1 MSVAK
6 NWKKLVSSLFGRT
19 APRRRARPS
28 FSSMRVEALEDRTT
42 PVILPPQWTPLPTA
56 PGGLGVMMLMTDGT
70 VLAENGSNNHGWMKL
85 TPNATGSYTSGT
97 WTTVASMS
105 LNRLYFG
112 SNVLPDGRMFVLGG
126 EYTGAASGTSLTAN
140 WTNTGEIY
148 NPLTNTWTGILNFP
162 QSQFGDDPTVLLP
175 NGKILAGYLSG
186 PQTYL
191 YDPATNTWAATGT
204 KQVSNGFNDRSDE
217 ETFVLLPGGKVL
229 TTEIFTGNP
238 EHGQIYDSA
247 TGTWSIAGTIPV
259 ILSTGGRG
267 ELGTG
272 AEMGPAGLLPD
283 GRVIYI
289 GADGTVGT
297 NPLLGA
303 PTALYTPST
312 NTWTAGPQI
321 PVAGAGSDDAPGAV
335 LPNGHFIFTAD
346 QARPGSS
353 STTYFQPPTHLYDFD
368 PTLNTITDITATLP
382 AALQTELAANPAFV
396 GRMLVLP
403 TGQVMFTPNGDSSGW
418 VYTPDGV
425 PQDPW
430 RPTINTITR
439 TGAGTYTITGTQ
451 LTGLSAGASY
461 GDDAE
466 MDSNYPIVQ
475 LTNGSGNVFYA
486 RSHDWTPGVATG
498 AAVVTSKFDLPAG
511 LANGSYQLRVIANGI
526 ASAPTTII
534 VGDTTGPV
542 TSGVSVSPNPANTTP
557 TTAFTISD
565 STTGNSP
572 VMAAEFFVDNP
583 SGTSGT
589 GTAISATFG
598 TVTVTGSFTV
608 PGFAG
613 LSEGTHTVSVHG
625 LDAAGNW
632 GTFATA
638 AFVKDT
644 LAPTVSNVTSPNADA
659 TYGVGQVISIQ
670 VTFSEAVTVIGSASL
685 ALNSG
690 GSAILTGGSG
700 TNTLTFTY
708 TVAAGESSPD
718 LDYGSN
724 IALLLGGGGSSI
736 KDAAGNNANLILPA
750 PAATG
755 SLGFNK
761 NIVIST
767 TVVDATGPVTSGVS
781 VSPNPANAPPVT
793 AFTISDAATG
803 GSNVTAAEYFLDGT
817 GANGSGTVISAA
829 FGTVT
834 VTGAFTVAGF
844 AALSEGTHQV
854 FVHGKDAAGNWGSA
868 VSAAFVKDTVAP
880 AVTNVTSTTTA
891 NGTYGAGTV
900 ILIQVTFTEVVT
912 VTGTPTLALNAG
924 GGASA
929 SYTGGTGTSI
939 LTFTYTVAAGQ
950 STPDLNY
957 TSTSALA
964 GGTIKDAVGNAA
976 TLTLPGTAST
986 GSLGVN
992 KDIVIDAVAPVVQH
1006 YYVLFGTSGKY
1017 DLVGSTRNDLP
1028 WEITGI
1034 QVVFSKAIAA
1044 GDVNSLTGLT
1054 TTGFAGLGTNT
1065 LTWTFGPINL
1075 GVFSTALLGAGTSAL
1090 KDAAG
1095 NALSAGSGYLQ
1106 AFKVLQGD
1114 VNDDGVVASNDMVL
1128 ASRISAGID
1137 AYSLFADMDGNGSV
1151 GSDDVLKIRRRIGT
1165 HL

>member
-6 NWKKLVSSLFGRT
+6 NWKKLVSSLFGRG
-19 APRRRARPS
+19 APRRRSGAGHAL
-28 FSSMRVEALEDRTT
+28 RVESLEDRTT
-42 PVILPPQWTPLPTA
+42 PATWTALPTA
-56 PGGLGVMMLMTDGT
+56 PGGLGVTMLMTDGT
-70 VLAENGSNNHGWMKL
+70 LLAENDSNNHGWMKL
-85 TPNATGSYTSGT
+85 TPDATGSYTSGT

-112 SNVLPDGRMFVLGG
+112 SNVLPDGRVFVLGG
-126 EYTGAASGTSLTAN
+126 EYTGAATGSSLAPT

-148 NPLTNTWTGILNFP
+148 NPLTNTWAGIPNFP

-191 YDPATNTWAATGT
+191 YTPSTNSWAATGT
-204 KQVSNGFNDRSDE
+204 KLRGDRSDE

-247 TGTWSIAGTIPV
+247 TGTWSDGGTIPV
-259 ILSTGGRG
+259 DLSTS
-267 ELGTG
+267 GTG
-272 AEMGPAGLLPD
+272 FEMGPAGLLPD

-382 AALQTELAANPAFV
+382 AALQTELTANPAYV

-403 TGQVMFTPNGDSSGW
+403 TGQVMFTPNGDNSGW
-418 VYTPDGV
+418 VYTPDGA
-425 PQDPW
+425 PLAAW
-430 RPTINTITR
+430 RPTISAITAN
-439 TGAGTYTITGTQ
+439 GGGTYTITGTQ

-461 GDDAE
+461 GDDNE

-475 LTNGSGNVFYA
+475 LTSGSGVVSYA

-498 AAVVTSKFDLPAG
+498 TAVVTSKFDLPAG

-526 ASAPTTII
+526 ASAPSTII
-534 VGDTTGPV
+534 IGDTTGPV
-542 TSGVSVSPNPANTTP
+542 TSGVTVSPSP
-557 TTAFTISD
+557 TNAPPVVAASISD
-565 STTGNSP
+565 ATTGNNN
-572 VMAAEFFVDNP
+572 VTAAEYFLD
-583 SGTSGT
+583 GT
-589 GTAISATFG
+589 GTNGSGTAMTATFG
-598 TVTVTGSFTV
+598 TVTVSASATLTSAAFGLLTQGS
-608 PGFAG
+608 
-613 LSEGTHTVSVHG
+613 HTVSVHG

-644 LAPTVSNVTSPNADA
+644 VAPTVSNVTSSTADG

-670 VTFSEAVTVIGSASL
+670 VTFSEAVTVTGTPTL

-690 GSAILTGGSG
+690 GGASASYTGGSG
-700 TNTLTFTY
+700 SNTLTFTY
-708 TVAAGESSPD
+708 TVAAGQNSTD
-718 LDYGSN
+718 LDYTSTN
-724 IALLLGGGGSSI
+724 ALALAGGTI
-736 KDAAGNNANLILPA
+736 QDAATNAAALTLAA
-750 PAATG
+750 PAASG

-767 TVVDATGPVTSGVS
+767 TVADTTGPITSGVTVAPSPTNAAPS
-781 VSPNPANAPPVT
+781 V
-793 AFTISDAATG
+793 AFTISDATTG
-803 GSNVTAAEYFLDGT
+803 GNNVTAAEYYLDVT
-817 GANGSGTVISAA
+817 GANGSGTAIGAV
-829 FGTVT
+829 FGTIT
-834 VTGAFTVAGF
+834 VTGSFTVSGF
-844 AALSEGTHQV
+844 AGLSEGSHTV
-854 FVHGKDAAGNWGSA
+854 FVHGKDAAGNWGGFT
-868 VSAAFVKDTVAP
+868 SAAFVKDTVAP
-880 AVTNVTSTTTA
+880 AVSNVTSSTA
-891 NGTYGAGTV
+891 DGTYGVGAV
-900 ILIQVTFTEVVT
+900 ISIQVTFSEAVT
-912 VTGTPTLALNAG
+912 VTGTPTLALNSG
-924 GGASA
+924 GTA
-929 SYTGGTGTSI
+929 SYTSGTGSNT

-950 STPDLNY
+950 NSTDLDY
-957 TSTSALA
+957 TTTTALL
-964 GGTIKDAVGNAA
+964 GTIKDAAGNAA
-976 TLTLPGTAST
+976 TLTLPAPAAS
-986 GSLGVN
+986 GSLGFN
-992 KDIVIDAVAPVVQH
+992 KNIVIDAVAPTVQH

-1017 DLVGSTRNDLP
+1017 DLVGSTRFDLP

-1044 GDVNSLTGLT
+1044 GDANSLTGLT
-1054 TTGFAGLGTNT
+1054 TTGFGGLGTNT

-1075 GVFSTALLGAGTSAL
+1075 GVFSTALLGGGAHAL
-1090 KDAAG
+1090 KDAVG
-1095 NALSAGSGYLQ
+1095 NALGNGGGYLQ

-1114 VNDDGVVASNDMVL
+1114 VNDDGVVSSADLVL
-1128 ASRISAGID
+1128 ARITPTSI
-1137 AYSLFADMDGNGSV
+1137 FADIDGSGAFDT
-1151 GSDDVLKIRRRIGT
+1151 SDLKIIRRRIGT